1 MANRPDWQDGRGP
14 LLRRELD
21 RIYTAI
27 WPLFTPRLTVVAAN
41 DLDALARKIARERPF
56 RLHARFGNALG
67 QRVIDPLT
75 RPALACR
82 QQYPKRLHRLL

>member
-27 WPLFTPRLTVVAAN
+27 WPLFTPRLTYLSLFILRLG
-41 DLDALARKIARERPF
+41 LD
-56 RLHARFGNALG
+56 GYMTALG
-67 QRVIDPLT
+67 G
-75 RPALACR
+75 
-82 QQYPKRLHRLL
+82 H